1 MRIHDRLLDFF
12 MALFALSTL
21 VLWGVTFSGGS
32 FSTYAVLVLAVPL
45 VSGYL
50 VMVNDR
56 GRTSA
61 RPVESVAECHEDR
74 IGLGSFVL
82 FILLFLIFFS
92 ESSVIVVSLLL
103 VALFLTIRQTAT
115 CPPPF
120 TPCSAP
126 EKSAFS
132 LIAAFAVAVS
142 YTLISHRPDTDDTLY
157 LLIGTLPL
165 DQPHQAIKHLPT
177 TLHAQGGRVLMSY
190 PIIEAVVS
198 YWIGTDFMQV
208 YYLFVP
214 ALAAM
219 LSVLAWHGLFRH
231 VDSNRAA
238 LLTLMTVVVLILWGD
253 EHRSPGNFAFVRLYH
268 GKAIFY
274 VVVCPYLVSSAIGV
288 LTRLPGSE
296 FRLMMAAISGVGLVH
311 SAIVLIPFF
320 FAGVILG
327 AWLVYREPLR
337 QARYLPFLA
346 GLAGLAALAAAT
358 VIYLGRVPIIDSH
371 KVEFREALDLSFGEG
386 LRGAFGIASIGLL
399 PLLAHDAAKHRAL
412 LATGAGLMLITLN
425 PILVFLVGQVTF
437 SLSWRLQWLLP
448 IGGMVAA
455 GILIVADF
463 ISRGRPPL
471 RILLC
476 VLGLVGFAML
486 GQTTFS
492 SSNRNRIDVPQ
503 IKPPAIV
510 DGIFK
515 HDRRSSLGIDYRLQG
530 GRICLEHG
538 CY

>member
-1 MRIHDRLLDFF
+1 
-12 MALFALSTL
+12 
-21 VLWGVTFSGGS
+21 
-32 FSTYAVLVLAVPL
+32 
-45 VSGYL
+45 
-50 VMVNDR
+50 
-56 GRTSA
+56 
-61 RPVESVAECHEDR
+61 
-74 IGLGSFVL
+74 
-82 FILLFLIFFS
+82 
-92 ESSVIVVSLLL
+92 
-103 VALFLTIRQTAT
+103 
-115 CPPPF
+115 
-120 TPCSAP
+120 
-126 EKSAFS
+126 
-132 LIAAFAVAVS
+132 
-142 YTLISHRPDTDDTLY
+142 
-157 LLIGTLPL
+157 
-165 DQPHQAIKHLPT
+165 
-177 TLHAQGGRVLMSY
+177 
-190 PIIEAVVS
+190 
-198 YWIGTDFMQV
+198 MQV
-208 YYLFVP
+208 YYLVVP

-253 EHRSPGNFAFVRLYH
+253 GHRSPGNFAFVRLYH

-311 SAIVLIPFF
+311 SAIVLIPLF

-346 GLAGLAALAAAT
+346 GLAGLAALAAAA
-358 VIYLGRVPIIDSH
+358 VIYLGHVPIIDNRKVEALQITHLMDWLVRGRVPIIDNH
-371 KVEFREALDLSFGEG
+371 KVEFREVLDLSFGEG

-448 IGGMVAA
+448 IAGMVAA

-492 SSNRNRIDVPQ
+492 GSNRNRIDVPQ